1 MADACQT
8 RRRGSP
14 RCVAALC
21 AVLALLV
28 APAAA
33 RAQRILQ
40 ESLVRPDD
48 TRPITLRADAIATW
62 ADGSRRAFLL
72 KGRASIVQGNTAL
85 RMPQGVVWVDE
96 SRRAATGT
104 YLVDVYGEGGIEL
117 EEQAG
122 VRADYGTV
130 RLATRGEVKIY
141 TYAGKVVQ
149 ADLSADP
156 VYRRARANPPPAPAV
171 AKSAPL
177 APAVAKSAP
186 PPQTPPAWTPTNG
199 GGVQQAVAVA
209 PAAGARSVIVPAGGT
224 AAQDGGTAPPPL
236 GPPSPVEGSGTGSE
250 PPTTESKPRVP
261 PPPPISSFPPYAPE
275 LPARAPSTSK
285 LGQPPG
291 SEGEPPVAPGAEG
304 LPGELPAPRVV
315 PVGPPPV
322 PGPERLLSIRPR
334 SSRKLDFEVVPQ
346 PNGETA
352 FIVTNGVII
361 SVRVPPP
368 TNAPAKKGGPSSE
381 PRGEQLI
388 EERGVLDIE
397 ADRLVFWT
405 KGTGQ
410 ELLKGM
416 QSPGGQSSR
425 SMEFYLSGNVEIRSQ
440 SGRETQRLSAD
451 EVYYD
456 VGRNVAVALR
466 GRLEV
471 REPRLPYPIHFDAEE
486 ILQLN
491 AKTYKATRGVVYATI
506 LPSDP
511 GLKVEV
517 RDATVEEQTV
527 QPKTIFGTPRIDR
540 KTGKPKQ
547 VTEHIFRGKSLVT
560 RLEGV
565 PVFYFPYLRGRVEDP
580 FGPLEALSFNYNNI
594 FGFQAYT
601 TWDIY
606 DLLGLDPIPGHRWR
620 LYADYLSLRGPALGT
635 EYDLAQ
641 PDFFGLPARTE
652 GLVKAYGLKDQG
664 KDVLGGGR
672 GEFLYTNPPPMFTP
686 ITHPDWRGRLLG
698 KLNVQDLP
706 AGFSGQAQ
714 LGLISDINFL
724 EQYFFRDY
732 FNELNQDTSLY
743 VKQQQGTA
751 AWTLMGQVRLLDWYT
766 TTEWLPRGNGYLLG
780 QTFFDRFVYDL
791 KADVGYARLRTPNQ
805 GAPAYQPTIVPA
817 QGMRGDLW
825 QDISYPMQLGAFK
838 VVPYLNGDL
847 TYYGQDVQGDRIGRA
862 YGGAGVRASL
872 PLSRLYPGVDSE
884 LFNLNGIYHKMLL
897 TGNYYYA
904 RSNVSVL
911 DLPQYDLLYD
921 NTTDLSMRELRP
933 FQPVLNPAN
942 ANFLLNDPLVNP
954 QLFAL
959 RRLLFT
965 DAETRGDIDVFQIG
979 LRQRLQTKRGF
990 PGQQHVIDW
999 MLFDV
1004 RASLFPQSV
1013 RDNFGRNVGIL
1024 EYDWLWNVGDSTGL
1038 YSDGWMEPIA
1048 GGPRYFNM
1056 GLFTGRPNLTNLT
1069 VGFRLIDP
1077 LQSRSVYASMSFPF
1091 SAKYAAT
1098 AGTVWDFGTK
1108 TQSYTVGFTR
1118 TGTDLQLSL
1127 GFSVNS
1133 ILNTV
1138 GVQFMVVPTLLRG
1151 AGRVGSPGMPLSSQ
1165 YMSANQSTH

>member
-1 MADACQT
+1 MADVCQT
-8 RRRGSP
+8 RRRGSL
-14 RCVAALC
+14 RSAAALC
-21 AVLALLV
+21 AVLAFLA
-28 APAAA
+28 APAAVQ
-33 RAQRILQ
+33 AQRVLH
-40 ESLVRPDD
+40 ESLVRPDNE
-48 TRPITLRADAIATW
+48 RPITLRADAIATW
-62 ADGSRRAFLL
+62 EDGGRRAFLL
-72 KGRASIVQGNTAL
+72 KGRASVVQGDTAL

-96 SRRAATGT
+96 SRRAAGGA
-104 YLVDVYGEGGIEL
+104 YLLDVYGEGGIEL
-117 EEQAG
+117 EDRAS
-122 VRADYGTV
+122 VKADYGTV
-130 RLATRGEVKIY
+130 RLATRGAVQIY
-141 TYAGKVVQ
+141 TYANKVVQ
-149 ADLSADP
+149 ADWSADP
-156 VYRRARANPPPAPAV
+156 TYRRARANPPPAPVPAI
-171 AKSAPL
+171 AK
-177 APAVAKSAP
+177 KAP
-186 PPQTPPAWTPTNG
+186 PAQAAPGWTPPALGP
-199 GGVQQAVAVA
+199 VQQTAGASPAGGAA
-209 PAAGARSVIVPAGGT
+209 PAIVPAGGVVT
-224 AAQDGGTAPPPL
+224 QPSAPPP
-236 GPPSPVEGSGTGSE
+236 STE
-250 PPTTESKPRVP
+250 PPAPGTEPPALEPKPRVP
-261 PPPPISSFPPYAPE
+261 APPPISSFPPYAPD
-275 LPARAPSTSK
+275 LPPTTPSTSK

-291 SEGEPPVAPGAEG
+291 VEGEVPPP
-304 LPGELPAPRVV
+304 PGELPVPRTLPEGPLPVV
-315 PVGPPPV
+315 
-322 PGPERLLSIRPR
+322 GPERVLSIRPR
-334 SSRKLDFEVVPQ
+334 SSRKLDFETFPQ

-352 FIVTNGVII
+352 VVVTNGVII

-368 TNAPAKKGGPSSE
+368 GNTPVKKGFKSLES
-381 PRGEQLI
+381 RGEQLI

-405 KGTGQ
+405 RGTGQ
-410 ELLKGM
+410 ELLQGM
-416 QSPGGQSSR
+416 QSQQGQSSR
-425 SMEFYLSGNVEIRSQ
+425 TMEFYLNGNVEIRSQ

-456 VGRNVAVALR
+456 VGRNVAIALR

-471 REPRLPYPIHFDAEE
+471 REPRLPYPIHFDADE

-491 AKTYKATRGVVYATI
+491 AKTYKASRGVVYATI

-517 RDATVEEQTV
+517 RDSTIEERTV
-527 QPKTIFGTPRIDR
+527 QPKTLLGTPRIDR

-547 VTEHIFRGKSLVT
+547 VTEHIFRGTNLVT

-565 PVFYFPYLRGRVEDP
+565 PIFYFPYLRGRVEDP

-606 DLLGLDPIPGHRWR
+606 DLLGIDPIPGHRWR
-620 LYADYLSLRGPALGT
+620 LYADYLSMRGPALGS

-641 PDFFGLPARTE
+641 ADLFGIPAHVE
-652 GLVKAYGLKDQG
+652 GLVKAYGLNDHG
-664 KDVLGGGR
+664 TDVLGGGR
-672 GEFLYTNPPPMFTP
+672 GEYLFTNPPPVFTP

-706 AGFSGQAQ
+706 AGFTAQGQV
-714 LGLISDINFL
+714 GLISDINFL

-732 FNELNQDTSLY
+732 FNEMNQDTSLY

-751 AWTLMGQVRLLDWYT
+751 AWTLFGQVRLLDWYT
-766 TTEWLPRGNGYLLG
+766 TTEWFPRGNGYLLG
-780 QTFFDRFVYDL
+780 QSLLDRFVYDA
-791 KADVGYARLRTPNQ
+791 KVDVGYARLRTPNQ
-805 GAPAYQPTIVPA
+805 GPPAYLSTIVPA
-817 QGMRGDLW
+817 QGVRADLW

-847 TYYGQDVQGDRIGRA
+847 TYYGQDVQGDSNGRA

-884 LFNLNGIYHKMLL
+884 LFNLNGLYHKMLF

-904 RSNVSVL
+904 RSNVSIL
-911 DLPQYDLLYD
+911 DLPQYDLVND
-921 NTTDLSMRELRP
+921 NTTDLTLRYLRAY
-933 FQPVLNPAN
+933 QPVLNPAN
-942 ANFLLNDPLVNP
+942 ANFLLNNPLVNP

-959 RRLLFT
+959 RRLVFT
-965 DAETRGDIDVFQIG
+965 DIETRGDINVFQGG

-999 MLFDV
+999 MLLDL
-1004 RASLFPQSV
+1004 RASLFPESS
-1013 RDNFGRNVGIL
+1013 RDNFGRPVGIL

-1038 YSDGWMEPIA
+1038 YSDGWMEPVT
-1048 GGPRYFNM
+1048 GGPRYFNI
-1056 GLFTGRPNLTNLT
+1056 GLFTGRPDMTNLT

-1077 LQSRSVYASMSFPF
+1077 LESRSVYASMSFPF
-1091 SAKYAAT
+1091 STKYAAT
-1098 AGTVWDFGTK
+1098 AGTVWDFGTN
-1108 TQSYTVGFTR
+1108 TQTYTVGFTR

-1151 AGRVGSPGMPLSSQ
+1151 GGRIGSPGMPLSSQ